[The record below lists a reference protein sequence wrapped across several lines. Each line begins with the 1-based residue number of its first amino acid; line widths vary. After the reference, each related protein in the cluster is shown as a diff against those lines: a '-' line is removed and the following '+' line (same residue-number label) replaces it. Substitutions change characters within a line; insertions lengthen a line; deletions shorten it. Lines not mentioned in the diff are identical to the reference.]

1 MIVIA
6 LVDKR
11 ENQNRGGGLKGEV
24 VKLKLEGINVT
35 I

>member
-1 MIVIA
+1 MVVIA

-11 ENQNRGGGLKGEV
+11 EDQNRGGRLKGEV
-24 VKLKLEGINVT
+24 VKLKLEGINLK